1 MKDNTIQKIEILA
14 ASRVNLLSAR
24 LEEYHIATQKYLQ
37 SSIKALQE
45 VISNE
50 PMSSV
55 QLQAF
60 YTLLFPPF
68 QGLSIDLSIFPIAL

>member
-24 LEEYHIATQKYLQ
+24 LEEYHIATQKFLQ

-45 VISNE
+45 VFLLMWNLEIA
-50 PMSSV
+50 
-55 QLQAF
+55 AF
-60 YTLLFPPF
+60 SL
-68 QGLSIDLSIFPIAL
+68 LSIAL